1 MNIAILPARSGSKR
15 IKNKNTYVVNGKPLI
30 AHTLDIIKKSRIF
43 DQIIVSTDSQHI
55 ADISKKNGANIPF
68 LRSKSLSNDTASTS
82 SVIVDV
88 IKKLKIKNNITFEN

>member
-43 DQIIVSTDSQHI
+43 DQIIVLQQI
-55 ADISKKNGANIPF
+55 
-68 LRSKSLSNDTASTS
+68 
-82 SVIVDV
+82 
-88 IKKLKIKNNITFEN
+88 